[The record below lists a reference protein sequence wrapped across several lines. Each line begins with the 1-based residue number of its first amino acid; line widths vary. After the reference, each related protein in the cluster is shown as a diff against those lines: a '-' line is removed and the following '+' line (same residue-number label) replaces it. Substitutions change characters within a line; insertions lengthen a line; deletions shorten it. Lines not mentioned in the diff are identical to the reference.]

1 MVTKKTTGKKNVK
14 KLVKNAKTTAP
25 KPKVVYRTKTVYV
38 TRRER
43 AEPKDNSVFGEVMPM
58 VKTGMGAIIG
68 IGVAKGIA
76 DAFK

>member
-1 MVTKKTTGKKNVK
+1 
-14 KLVKNAKTTAP
+14 
-25 KPKVVYRTKTVYV
+25 
-38 TRRER
+38 
-43 AEPKDNSVFGEVMPM
+43 VFGEVMPM